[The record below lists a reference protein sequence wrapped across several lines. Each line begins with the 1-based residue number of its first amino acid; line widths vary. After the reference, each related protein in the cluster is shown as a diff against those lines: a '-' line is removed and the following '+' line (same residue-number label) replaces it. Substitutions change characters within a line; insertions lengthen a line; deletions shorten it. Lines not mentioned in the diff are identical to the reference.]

1 MAIKNMGTA
10 TMRFKQGLFVEGGTD
25 VHGQAN
31 QLVTTGSISVMG
43 TGIANTYSAAPSNGT
58 YDRTEWYYIPGNVQ
72 VDTNTSYEPRTPSSP
87 VPVDDGTTTNSAF
100 YTFWG
105 GNIHVSNVER
115 MISLKTGVSGTVTIS
130 FKIIAGGNNDGSGS
144 NNSSVTQTIPLANS
158 TTTPSNFA
166 HPNRTW
172 TSGTSNHDSPVQ
184 IAYATTGFEQ
194 SANWTAVSGGTSS
207 NFRGH
212 YNSHPNAADQNL
224 NVQECTSVSYTIT
237 GISGTFYVG
246 IIQDDNGPNYNS
258 WAITDLVV
266 EEGFDQ
272 GYINFEG
279 SSFSEGSDGF
289 GFRNNAGAMEFKDE
303 GSDWKP
309 LSETVPGGH
318 NRAIQFNNEGG
329 LDGGNFFYGSNA
341 RIGIGDFTQDGNPA
355 PDYLLTIR
363 GDAGGSG
370 ENGYVNIVEHND
382 ATGPAILYQ
391 RYRGSLASPTDIQDD
406 DILGS
411 EVFIG
416 QVGSSLQI
424 LGAQTTRYHSTN
436 GSNIVFSLKGQ
447 GDPGSTNKLLM
458 NGVSLMPHPDITTSN
473 KGAYVL
479 GGGTNAY
486 DTLYCETLQGPQG
499 MDMKV
504 VADNNDVIM
513 YIGTQGTYA
522 NNVGIGNSTPEYP
535 LVVQGTHTTDPDVH
549 IRNSTTNG
557 PVLDLSRVV
566 SSVGDIELDET
577 IAKIQMGVD
586 AGSIADG
593 ANIITRSTSDWNDPL
608 INPISPN
615 RYTQIAFQTLFSA
628 NTDFGPGNLVISDR
642 LTIDHD
648 KVHCINNDL
657 EVDGAVSVGTDLTV
671 NSDCE
676 VDFSVSI
683 GTTLAVNK
691 WISKNPTSTV
701 GSTVELAEYTDGNF
715 GQSNNPMLTFNS
727 GENHLK
733 VQYRD
738 TSGFETFRL
747 DPDGK
752 TYIGTTNGSP
762 QYSAY
767 DVYPSNGSLYV
778 EGFNDDGCVL
788 KVVNRSTDDTSDGI
802 EIICGFGSYQRQGH
816 SSPLHFNT
824 ATNSWIRFLEKKRSY
839 ALTQSEDETADPP
852 DSVRVASTIS
862 GNGSGGVTY
871 HTSFTGAHCCVIK
884 GSSDVVVGMILS
896 STGEIWL
903 KNTENVS
910 TSLPYV
916 QLSTSKND
924 KTVFG
929 VASSLSSHQLGY
941 KDAGQIPDTDTY
953 LEANG
958 IGEGSVWI
966 TNIDGEPTN
975 GDYITTSPI
984 RGYGQMQSDD
994 ILRSYTVAKLT
1005 EAIDWSSV
1013 TETISHE
1020 GATYKKYLAA
1030 CTYHCG

>member
-10 TMRFKQGLFVEGGTD
+10 TMRFKQGLFVEGGAD

-58 YDRTEWYYIPGNVQ
+58 YDRTEWYYIPGNIQ

-130 FKIIAGGNNDGSGS
+130 FKIIAAGNNDGSGS
-144 NNSSVTQTIPLANS
+144 NNSSVTETIPLANS

-172 TSGTSNHDSPVQ
+172 TSGTSNTDNPVQ

-194 SANWTAVSGGTSS
+194 SDNWTPVSGGTSS

-212 YNSHPNAADQNL
+212 YNNHPNAADQNL

-303 GSDWKP
+303 GSDWKA
-309 LSETVPGGH
+309 LGEVVPGGH
-318 NRAIQFNNEGG
+318 NRAIQFNNGG
-329 LDGGNFFYGSNA
+329 ALDGGNFFYGSNA
-341 RIGIGDFTQDGNPA
+341 RVGIGDFTIDNDPA

-424 LGAQTTRYHSTN
+424 LAGQTTRYHSTD

-513 YIGTQGTYA
+513 HIGTQGTYA

-566 SSVGDIELDET
+566 SSVGNIELDET

-586 AGSIADG
+586 AGSIVDG

-608 INPISPN
+608 LNPISPN
-615 RYTQIAFQTLFSA
+615 RFTQIAFQTLFSA
-628 NTDFGPGNLVISDR
+628 NGEYGPGNLVISDR

-657 EVDGAVSVGTDLTV
+657 EVDGALDVGTQLNCSQAATFGTSVTIGTDLL
-671 NSDCE
+671 
-676 VDFSVSI
+676 VDDWNAEDGSQIAMYRTSPSY
-683 GTTLAVNK
+683 LY
-691 WISKNPTSTV
+691 SSPT
-701 GSTVELAEYTDGNF
+701 
-715 GQSNNPMLTFNS
+715 LTFNP
-727 GENHLK
+727 NQDDFQ

-738 TSGFETFRL
+738 QSGRETFRL
-747 DPDGK
+747 QPDGL
-752 TYIGTTNGSP
+752 TRIGTEDGSP
-762 QYSAY
+762 MFSAY
-767 DVYPSNGSLYV
+767 DATMNSPNGGGCYI
-778 EGFNDDGCVL
+778 EGMNTDGPVL
-788 KVVNRSTDDTSDGI
+788 TVVNRSVSDDSDGI
-802 EIICGFGSYQRQGH
+802 TIICGYGSYQRQNA
-816 SSPLHFNT
+816 SNPLHFNT
-824 ATNSWIRFLEKKRSY
+824 STNSWIKFFEKKRSY
-839 ALTQSEDETADPP
+839 VMTGSEDPDDDDP
-852 DSVRVASTIS
+852 DGVRVASAIT

-871 HTSFTGAHCCVIK
+871 NTSFTGAHCCVIK
-884 GSSDVVVGMILS
+884 GSSDVQVGMIVS

-903 KNTENVS
+903 KNKHNVS

-916 QLSTSKND
+916 QKASTKND
-924 KTVFG
+924 KTAFG
-929 VASSLSSHQLGY
+929 VVSTLDSIQEGY
-941 KDAGQIPDTDTY
+941 KLAGSIPETDTY

-958 IGEGSVWI
+958 IGEGSIWI
-966 TNIDGEPTN
+966 TNIEGDPTN

-984 RGYGQMQSDD
+984 VGYGQLQEDD
-994 ILRSYTVAKLT
+994 ILHSYTVAKLT

-1013 TETISHE
+1013 EETINHE
-1020 GATYKKYLAA
+1020 GSNYKKYLAA